1 MRCVPL
7 AGQGKL
13 EAAWDRL
20 DDNVFPLDF
29 IVFRDLVDGAFDE
42 RIDDGFVPPRVHD
55 CDP

>member
-29 IVFRDLVDGAFDE
+29 IVFGDLVDGAFDE